1 MATKVSV
8 FGQET
13 EKKKGKPIEF
23 VSYLDSDTE
32 INFKEEDLCKPSQW
46 DNVALITKKHNGV
59 GMDLMLA
66 YDNSM
71 FKNGVLHEAVL
82 YLGHWNDGFVE

>member
-1 MATKVSV
+1 MTKVSV

-23 VSYLDSDTE
+23 VKVLSSTE
-32 INFKEEDLCKPSQW
+32 LKIHSWTAQPSTW
-46 DNVALITKKHNGV
+46 DNILLLQRNHVEGLDLIYAYQNG
-59 GMDLMLA
+59 
-66 YDNSM
+66 NECS
-71 FKNGVLHEAVL
+71 NI